1 MDTNGSASPAD
12 LTASLRQFSGTAQYF
27 RNFTGLLYTEG
38 IQYLAEQAGA
48 YWLIDLVGSYQPAL
62 REAPFQVWE
71 LTVDLEN
78 KTAIITARED
88 TDEPALVEQAIPYT
102 DFPLPSFAFY
112 CVDGVM
118 LLKNEY

>member
-1 MDTNGSASPAD
+1 MDANNSASPAD
-12 LTASLRQFSGTAQYF
+12 LTVSLRQFSGTERYF

-48 YWLIDLVGSYQPAL
+48 YWLIDLVGSYQSAL

-71 LTVDLEN
+71 LTVDLEK

-88 TDEPALVEQAIPYT
+88 TDEPALVEQVIPYT
-102 DFPLPSFAFY
+102 DFPLASFAFY